1 MTHTERSIRI
11 HQLNKSY
18 RPGVAVLHNID
29 LTLQGVGVT
38 AIIGPSGA
46 GKSTLMRCINRLVEP
61 TKGEIWF
68 RGRDLVTLRGAALR
82 EARRSI
88 GMVFQEHNLVERL
101 TVMENVLCGR
111 LGYLPVS
118 KVLLRQ
124 FPRADIDE
132 AQALLESIGLA
143 DLANERADQ
152 LSGGQRQRV
161 GIGRAIMQH
170 PEVLLADEPTSS
182 LDPKTS
188 VEIMELVS
196 ALAGRRNIP
205 VIVNMHNVDLAK
217 RFCTRMIGLSAG
229 ALVFD
234 GNPAELTD
242 DRLKEIYGGEDWLQ

>member
-18 RPGVAVLHNID
+18 RPGVAVLHNIE

-143 DLANERADQ
+143 DLANERADR

-170 PEVLLADEPTSS
+170 PEVLLADEPT
-182 LDPKTS
+182 
-188 VEIMELVS
+188 
-196 ALAGRRNIP
+196 
-205 VIVNMHNVDLAK
+205 
-217 RFCTRMIGLSAG
+217 
-229 ALVFD
+229 
-234 GNPAELTD
+234 
-242 DRLKEIYGGEDWLQ
+242 